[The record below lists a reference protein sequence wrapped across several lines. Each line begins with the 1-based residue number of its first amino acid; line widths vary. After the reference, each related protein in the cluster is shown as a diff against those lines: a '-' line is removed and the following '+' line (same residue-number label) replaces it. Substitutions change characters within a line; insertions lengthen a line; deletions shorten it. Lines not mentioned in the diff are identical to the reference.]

1 MHIYGV
7 LGHMTSIVL
16 LTYKTA
22 YRPIKTPCD
31 GTSSGNQLF
40 CVNHYSVFVGMG

>member
-1 MHIYGV
+1 
-7 LGHMTSIVL
+7 MTSIVL

-22 YRPIKTPCD
+22 YKLIKASCD

-40 CVNHYSVFVGMG
+40 CVNYYSVFVGVG